1 MGVPFCVCGAAQL
14 AQSARNPGVVCVLLP
29 LRRVARA
36 LEAAAVPAAARER
49 RRGGACAGGT
59 RARNSERTVSERG
72 SKQAPCTTT
81 TQIIH
86 VCHYPVK

>member
-1 MGVPFCVCGAAQL
+1 
-14 AQSARNPGVVCVLLP
+14 
-29 LRRVARA
+29 
-36 LEAAAVPAAARER
+36 
-49 RRGGACAGGT
+49 
-59 RARNSERTVSERG
+59 VSERG